1 MTTRRWMAVVL
12 YAALDLA
19 AAHAA
24 FTRGSM
30 VALGVWFVLTL
41 FLPLIVLLWWVF
53 RQVRPNTLY

>member
-24 FTRGSM
+24 FTWDSM
-30 VALGVWFVLTL
+30 VALGVWFVLTPVI
-41 FLPLIVLLWWVF
+41 PLIVLLWWVS
-53 RQVRPNTLY
+53 RQVRPDTLY